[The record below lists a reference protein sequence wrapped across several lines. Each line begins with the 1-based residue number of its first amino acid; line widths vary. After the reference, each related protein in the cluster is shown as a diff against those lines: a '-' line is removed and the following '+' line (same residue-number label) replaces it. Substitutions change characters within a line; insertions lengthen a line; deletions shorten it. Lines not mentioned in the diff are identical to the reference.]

1 MKPHPLL
8 LPLVLIV
15 VLLSGCR
22 QKTRAQEEKLYSRHL
37 QAHIK
42 LTVISTPLPDDRKG
56 IHLILMNDGQDA
68 TSLRLQKTTDS
79 LYRKGMIQPVLVVAI
94 HPNNRISE
102 YGIAGY
108 PDLENRGNRADKYGN
123 FIINELLPHIKKQS
137 DVRKFS
143 SVTLMGCSQ
152 GGLSAFD
159 IAWNNADKIDRVAV
173 LSGSFWWR
181 DKKPED
187 PSYSDAVNRITHR
200 MVQSSRKRP
209 SLGYWFYAGTAEE
222 TGDRDKDGVID
233 VIDDTQDLIDLINK
247 KNLQLKEP
255 VVFRKVEG
263 GKHNTDNWASI
274 LPEFMVWAIG
284 KSRQ

>member
-1 MKPHPLL
+1 M
-8 LPLVLIV
+8 
-15 VLLSGCR
+15 
-22 QKTRAQEEKLYSRHL
+22 YSRHL

-42 LTVISTPLPDDRKG
+42 LTVIHTPLPDDKKG
-56 IHLILMNDGQDA
+56 VHLLLMNDGQDA
-68 TSLRLQKTTDS
+68 AALRVLKTADS
-79 LYRKGMIQPVLVVAI
+79 LFQKKRIQPLLTVAI
-94 HPNNRISE
+94 HPDKRTSD

-108 PDLENRGNRADKYGN
+108 PDLGNRGNRADKYGS

-137 DVRKFS
+137 GVRKFN

-159 IAWNNADKIDRVAV
+159 IAWNNADKIDRVGV
-173 LSGSFWWR
+173 FSGSFWWR

-187 PSYSDAVNRITHR
+187 PSYSDAINRITHR
-200 MVQSSRKRP
+200 MVQASRKRP
-209 SLGYWFYAGTAEE
+209 SLSYWFYAGTAEE
-222 TGDRDKDGVID
+222 TADRDKDGVID

-263 GKHNTDNWASI
+263 GKHHTDSWASV
-274 LPEFMVWAIG
+274 LPEFMIWAAG
-284 KSRQ
+284 KSSQ